1 MAAQTMLEQVAK
13 QLNIDLD
20 AVKKAQIRA
29 QALDGLARATWQV
42 IQAWDDE
49 CIEAIDIR
57 LEFDENGQ
65 ATKLVLGVGSRYYDV
80 PIADIVPSQSQ
91 VQSQVQSQSQA
102 KQNGKGNWDSIIP
115 IAEKYGVFV
124 SSNEARAL
132 SWYLGNIIKRIVKQ
146 NPEAKNDAELV
157 ALAQKWL
164 NEANNAQARGKTLA
178 DLGLA

>member
-1 MAAQTMLEQVAK
+1 MTVLEQVAK
-13 QLNIDLD
+13 QLNVDLE

-42 IQAWDDE
+42 IQTFDDE

-65 ATKLVLGVGSRYYDV
+65 ATKLVLGVGSRYYEV
-80 PIADIVPSQSQ
+80 PISDIVPSQSQ
-91 VQSQVQSQSQA
+91 VQSQA

-132 SWYLGNIIKRIVKQ
+132 SWYLGNIVRRIVKQ
-146 NPEAKNDAELV
+146 NPEAKNDHELV
-157 ALAQKWL
+157 ALAQRWL
-164 NEANNAQARGKTLA
+164 NEANNAQAKGKTLA

>member
-1 MAAQTMLEQVAK
+1 MTVLEQVAK
-13 QLNIDLD
+13 QLNVDLE

-42 IQAWDDE
+42 IQAFDDE

-65 ATKLVLGVGSRYYDV
+65 ATKLVLGVGSRYYEV
-80 PIADIVPSQSQ
+80 PISDIVPSQSQ
-91 VQSQVQSQSQA
+91 VQSQAQL
-102 KQNGKGNWDSIIP
+102 KGQNGKGNWDSIIP

-132 SWYLGNIIKRIVKQ
+132 SWYLGNIIKRITKSH
-146 NPEAKNDAELV
+146 PEAKNDHELI
-157 ALAQKWL
+157 AIAKQWL
-164 NEANNAQARGKTLA
+164 ETANNAQAKGKTLA